1 MSRTTDE
8 RTGQITFVPTPMV
21 VIEFD
26 PANLAC
32 GAPSDKETGYEEEWG
47 LFWGCYTAWPVD
59 FPCVVGQ
66 GSSEHWAIVD
76 LARELGG
83 RK

>member
-8 RTGQITFVPTPMV
+8 RTGQITLVPTPMV